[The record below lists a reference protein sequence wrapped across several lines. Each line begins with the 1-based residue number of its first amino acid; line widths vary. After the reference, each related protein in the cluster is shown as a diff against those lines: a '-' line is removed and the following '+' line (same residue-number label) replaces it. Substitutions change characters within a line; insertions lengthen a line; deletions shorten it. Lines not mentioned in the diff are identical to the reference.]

1 MESVNRGAA
10 GQLALAVHLRDEA
23 TLDNFLFPTQMG
35 PLREALLE
43 DAAEAA
49 VYLYGKPGTG
59 RSHLLQA
66 ACHQCPGGEA
76 LYLPLAQLRDLAADA
91 VLADVEQLSL
101 VSLDDID
108 TVAGDAAWEK
118 ALFNLINRARES
130 GCRLLFSAPCA
141 PRQLALDLPDLRSR
155 LSWGLVFQLPE
166 AGDEDKLRILQFRAQ
181 RRGMTLSDEAG
192 QFILA
197 RSARSLGE
205 LMELLDRLDRDS
217 MVAQRQLTIPFIKA
231 SLGW

>member
-1 MESVNRGAA
+1 MDPVNRGAA

-23 TLDNFLFPTQMG
+23 TLDNFLFPAQPE
-35 PLREALLE
+35 PLREVLVG
-43 DAAEAA
+43 EASEPA

-76 LYLPLAQLRDLAADA
+76 LYLPLAQLRELAADA

-108 TVAGDAAWEK
+108 AVAGDAAWEK
-118 ALFNLINRARES
+118 ALFNLVNRARES
-130 GCRLLFSAPCA
+130 GCRLLFSAACA
-141 PRQLALDLPDLRSR
+141 PRQLALNLPDLRSR
-155 LSWGLVFQLPE
+155 LSWSLVLQLPE
-166 AGDEDKLRILQFRAQ
+166 AGDEDKLRILQFRAR
-181 RRGMTLSDEAG
+181 RRGMSLSDEAG

-197 RSARSLGE
+197 RAARSLGE
-205 LMELLDRLDRDS
+205 LMDLLDKLDQDS
-217 MVAQRQLTIPFIKA
+217 MVAQRQLTIPFIKT
-231 SLGW
+231 SLSW